1 MKEATNE
8 IKTIGNLQYFEEVRR
23 LLISGKEI
31 QIPVRGHSMEPFI
44 KEGDCVQ
51 LEAFQKRHLKLG
63 MILLA
68 LHEGRYV
75 LHRLVKIKNN
85 VLVLAGDGNIS
96 QLEYVSQEDTFAA
109 VRIKSFDGK
118 KKDMQG
124 KIPRFLGLSWYY
136 SRGIRLFIIRL
147 KKIWNLL

>member
-8 IKTIGNLQYFEEVRR
+8 IKRLDNLQYFEEVRR

-44 KEGDCVQ
+44 MEGNCVQ
-51 LEAFQKRHLKLG
+51 LEAFHKRHLKVG

-75 LHRLVKIKNN
+75 LHRLVKIKSHI
-85 VLVLAGDGNIS
+85 LVLAGDGNIS
-96 QLEYVSQEDTFAA
+96 QHEYVSLEETFAA
-109 VRIKSFDGK
+109 VKLKSQDGK
-118 KKDMQG
+118 EKDMQG
-124 KIPRFLGLSWYY
+124 VIPRFLGLSWYY

>member
-8 IKTIGNLQYFEEVRR
+8 IKTIGNRQYFEEVRR

-31 QIPVRGHSMEPFI
+31 QIPVRGHSMKPFI
-44 KEGDCVQ
+44 KEGNYVQ

-75 LHRLVKIKNN
+75 LHRLVKIKKNF
-85 VLVLAGDGNIS
+85 LVLAGDGNIN
-96 QLEYVSQEDTFAA
+96 QLEYVSHEETFA
-109 VRIKSFDGK
+109 VVTIKTFDGK
-118 KKDMQG
+118 EKDMQG
-124 KIPRFLGLSWYY
+124 FIPRILGLSWYY